1 VRGVPFID
9 HPVFR
14 AHAGERR
21 AVSFHSLGRDDLLAQ
36 HELQQRNYAELQA
49 KKLKLDLTR
58 GKPSPAQ
65 LDLSNALLNLPGA
78 DDYRDR
84 DGTDT
89 RNYGGLNGLPELR
102 EIFAELLGIPVQN
115 LIAGNNASLEMM
127 HDAIVFS
134 LLHGGVDSPRPW
146 MAEAAGSGIKF
157 LCPSPGYDRH
167 FAITE
172 SFGIEMIAVP
182 MREEG
187 PDVDLV
193 EELVAADPAVKGMWC
208 APVYSNPTGTTYS
221 FETVRRLVQMR
232 TAAPDFRLMWDN
244 AYAVHTLTGDFIRQV
259 DVLGLAEAAGNP
271 NRPLVFASTSKIT
284 FAGAGVSFLG
294 GSMRNIAWYVLHAG
308 KKSIGPDKVNQ
319 LRHLRFF
326 GDADGVRQQMQRHR
340 ELIAPK
346 FALVAE
352 ILEDRLGASKI
363 ASWTDPKGG
372 YFVSLDV
379 WPGTAKRTVALAQNA
394 GIALTEAGSAFPYR
408 NDPEDKNIRIA
419 PTFPSL
425 PDVREAIDGLATCA
439 LLAAT
444 ESLLDD

>member
-1 VRGVPFID
+1 
-9 HPVFR
+9 
-14 AHAGERR
+14 
-21 AVSFHSLGRDDLLAQ
+21 
-36 HELQQRNYAELQA
+36 
-49 KKLKLDLTR
+49 
-58 GKPSPAQ
+58 
-65 LDLSNALLNLPGA
+65 
-78 DDYRDR
+78 
-84 DGTDT
+84 
-89 RNYGGLNGLPELR
+89 
-102 EIFAELLGIPVQN
+102 
-115 LIAGNNASLEMM
+115 MM
-127 HDAIVFS
+127 HDCIVFS
-134 LLHGGVDSPRPW
+134 LLHGGEDSERPW
-146 MAEAAGSGIKF
+146 IQEPVVKF

-172 SFGIEMIAVP
+172 SFGIEMIPVP
-182 MREEG
+182 MGEEG
-187 PDVDLV
+187 PDVDLI
-193 EELVAADPAVKGMWC
+193 EELVAADPAIKGMWC
-208 APVYSNPTGTTYS
+208 VPVFSNPTGTVYS
-221 FETVRRLVQMR
+221 AETVRRLVQMP

-244 AYAVHTLTGDFIRQV
+244 AYAVHTLTEDFVEQV

-284 FAGAGVSFLG
+284 FAGAGVCFLG
-294 GSMRNIAWYVLHAG
+294 ASMRNIAWYVLHAG

-326 GDADGVRQQMQRHR
+326 RDADGVRQQMQRHR

-352 ILEDRLGASKI
+352 VLEDRLGESKI

-379 WPGTAKRTVALAQNA
+379 WPGTAKRTIALAQNA